1 MEWFVVSG
9 LILFGLIMIV
19 VEVLFVPGTTIVGI
33 LGFIFEIGGVY
44 LAYDYFGD
52 TVGSIVLAAAFLI
65 SCGCIILSFKSGVWK
80 KLSLKEEHTGKVNE
94 GKTAGLTVGQEGVTL
109 SSLKPIG
116 KAIFNDKEYEVKT
129 FGKFL
134 YDNVRIAIVK
144 LENNTIIVE
153 DIR

>member
-19 VEVLFVPGTTIVGI
+19 VEVLFVPGTTIIGV
-33 LGFIFEIGGVY
+33 LGFIFELGGVY
-44 LAYDYFGD
+44 LAYEYFGD
-52 TVGSIVLAAAFLI
+52 TTGTIVLATAFVI
-65 SCGCIILSFKSGVWK
+65 SCGCIILSFKSGLWR

-94 GKTAGLTVGQEGVTL
+94 GKTDDLIIGQEGMTV

-116 KAIFNDKEYEVKT
+116 KAIFNNKEYEVKT

-134 YDNVRIAIVK
+134 YDNVKIAIVR
-144 LENNTIIVE
+144 LENNTIIVD
-153 DIR
+153 DIQ

>member
-1 MEWFVVSG
+1 MEWFIVSG

-19 VEVLFVPGTTIVGI
+19 VEVLFVPGTTIVGV

-52 TVGSIVLAAAFLI
+52 TVGTIVLGAAFVI
-65 SCGCIILSFKSGVWK
+65 SCGCIILSFKSGLWK
-80 KLSLKEEHTGKVNE
+80 KLSLKEEHTGRVNE
-94 GKTAGLTVGQEGVTL
+94 GKTDDLIICQEGMTV

-116 KAIFNDKEYEVKT
+116 KAIFNNKEYEVKT

-144 LENNTIIVE
+144 LENNTIIVD
-153 DIR
+153 DIQ